1 MMGQGDQSGYSEGL
15 MQTYGRNQGYHH
27 IIQLQGSPGILSSK
41 ELCSA
46 QLRWLYTTVLGKIKL
61 KNKLEPAYGSL
72 ELYSK
77 IVRILSCSQSFYT
90 EKCDVQNVALR

>member
-1 MMGQGDQSGYSEGL
+1 MGEIRV
-15 MQTYGRNQGYHH
+15 T
-27 IIQLQGSPGILSSK
+27 IISYKSR
-41 ELCSA
+41 EA
-46 QLRWLYTTVLGKIKL
+46 QAYRCLRSCAMHNLDGCIQQPWGKIKL

-90 EKCDVQNVALR
+90 EKCDVQNDALR